1 MKSFESTE
9 IEEKF
14 FRVVGL
20 AEPVVKKW
28 YYEGYYEDFS
38 WNFRYE
44 NCSKILEKNNFTLEE
59 YNNKI
64 QKAKEKAKKLDKK
77 NKSEIY
83 HYLTDSVDTP
93 TGRISRA
100 CWMYPFITNKILL
113 ELICLLSSKVYQVI
127 KLSVYNVD
135 ELKEFI
141 LQEFIDV
148 LNSKYTKETKK
159 KKIVQRIRSIFEKEE
174 REERW

>member
-1 MKSFESTE
+1 MKSPETTQT
-9 IEEKF
+9 EEKF
-14 FRVVGL
+14 FRVTGL

-38 WNFRYE
+38 WNLRYE

-113 ELICLLSSKVYQVI
+113 IHQHYTRL
-127 KLSVYNVD
+127 
-135 ELKEFI
+135 
-141 LQEFIDV
+141 V
-148 LNSKYTKETKK
+148 L
-159 KKIVQRIRSIFEKEE
+159 
-174 REERW
+174 

>member
-1 MKSFESTE
+1 MKTEEATE

-83 HYLTDSVDTP
+83 NYFTDSVDTP

-100 CWMYPFITNKILL
+100 CWIYPSVTDKILL

>member
-1 MKSFESTE
+1 MKTEETTE

-14 FRVVGL
+14 FKVTGL

-44 NCSKILEKNNFTLEE
+44 NCSKVLEKNNFTLEE
-59 YNNKI
+59 YNKRI
-64 QKAKEKAKKLDKK
+64 QDAKEEAKKLDKK

-83 HYLTDSVDTP
+83 HYFTDSVDTP

-100 CWMYPFITNKILL
+100 CWIYPNISNKILL
-113 ELICLLSSKVYQVI
+113 NLLCLLSSKVYQSI
-127 KLSVYNVD
+127 KLSVDNID
-135 ELKEFI
+135 ELKEFV
-141 LQEFIDV
+141 LQEYIDE
-148 LNSKYTKETKK
+148 LSSKYIKSQRK
-159 KKIVQRIRSIFEKEE
+159 KKIIQAIKSIFEIEE
-174 REERW
+174 RNER

>member
-83 HYLTDSVDTP
+83 NYFTDSVDTP